1 MESRCTVARLIR
13 RRMHMDVHGECHGRP
28 CIKMVLV
35 YHAATLQDV
44 SRGSWRWCW
53 RPCCA
58 FTFFSFSFSLR
69 GSAPA
74 EVCTCAKYSLPA
86 RGARQYCWRH
96 GRRSV
101 WRRNGRGIQAG
112 ARSID

>member
-58 FTFFSFSFSLR
+58 FTFFFFFLFAAWISPSRGVHLR
-69 GSAPA
+69 EILTAS
-74 EVCTCAKYSLPA
+74 A
-86 RGARQYCWRH
+86 RG
-96 GRRSV
+96 
-101 WRRNGRGIQAG
+101 
-112 ARSID
+112 